1 MSILPE
7 WVTGAIRRTAQT
19 FIEHGVRSGLSG
31 RQITEVL
38 RSAGLGYRTS
48 EIYRDIRWWRELI
61 ESGSPMKYIAR
72 SAIPSTRWYMES
84 PFALGAR
91 FMTRVRVDLVNKLT
105 GEVKSRYPWVY
116 HTHMEAGVEVPD
128 TALTKT
134 RAEIEEAAI
143 GAVKGPEATAAE
155 PEEYEVVRA
164 VPLYGLHNPWW

>member
-19 FIEHGVRSGLSG
+19 FIEYGLRRGLSG
-31 RQITEVL
+31 REITDIL

-61 ESGSPMKYIAR
+61 ESGSPMKYISRRAV
-72 SAIPSTRWYMES
+72 PSMRWYMES
-84 PFALGAR
+84 PHALGAR
-91 FMTRVRVDLVNKLT
+91 YMTRVRVDLVNKLT
-105 GEVKSRYPWVY
+105 GETKSRYPWVK

-143 GAVKGPEATAAE
+143 RAVKSPEGTR
-155 PEEYEVVRA
+155 PESEEWEVVGAR
-164 VPLYGLHNPWW
+164 PLYGLYNPYW